1 MHLID
6 VILHFFHEG
15 VYGSIRFFLNEIIG
29 EISLDLF
36 DLVGDEIYV
45 LDELLLSLS
54 EFVLEL
60 LSLPFDPDFFLVN
73 LVAE

>member
-6 VILHFFHEG
+6 VVLHFFYQG
-15 VYGSIRFFLNEIIG
+15 VYRRIRFFLNEIIG
-29 EISLDLF
+29 EISLDLL
-36 DLVGDEIYV
+36 DLVRDEIYV

-60 LSLPFDPDFFLVN
+60 LSLPFDPDLFLVD

>member
-6 VILHFFHEG
+6 VVLHFFHQG
-15 VYGSIRFFLNEIIG
+15 VYRRIRFFLNEIIG
-29 EISLDLF
+29 EISLDLL
-36 DLVGDEIYV
+36 DLVRDEIYV

-60 LSLPFDPDFFLVN
+60 LSLPFDPDLFLVD
-73 LVAE
+73 LVDE